1 MTTFASN
8 PKTSFSRVPR
18 SLSAESTTLRLAIP
32 NGPRQA
38 AVIELLSQAGLRPAE
53 GLTPQ
58 RPLLPLPNSDCKA
71 LSPQNIIG
79 MLATGSRDLGFA
91 GSDWV
96 EEQGVD
102 LVELVDTGLDPVS
115 IVAAAP
121 TDLLDAGRLPQ
132 RELIVAS
139 EYEKLARAW
148 IASRDQRARFVRTYG
163 DTQAFTPEDADV
175 IIDAVA
181 WRSPQPGPG
190 LTIIEDIMRT
200 STKLFASRQAM
211 SDPDKRRRIEDFAM
225 LVRSVL
231 AARERVMIDLNVSAT
246 NFSAV
251 IESLPCMREPT
262 VAPLNGGMGFAV
274 RVAVPRVNLA
284 QLIPII
290 KARGGTDIVVTQ
302 PSQIVI

>member
-1 MTTFASN
+1 MTTFATN
-8 PKTSFSRVPR
+8 PKTGFSRVPR
-18 SLSAESTTLRLAIP
+18 SRGVESATLRVAIP
-32 NGPRQA
+32 NGTRQA
-38 AVIELLSQAGLRPAE
+38 AVVELLSQAGLRPTE

-58 RPLLPLPNSDCKA
+58 RPLLPLQNSDCKA

-79 MLATGSRDLGFA
+79 MLATGSRDVGFA
-91 GSDWV
+91 SSDWV

-102 LVELVDTGLDPVS
+102 LVELLDTGLDPVS

-132 RELIVAS
+132 RELVVAS

-148 IASRDQRARFVRTYG
+148 IATRDLRAKFVRTYG

-175 IIDAVA
+175 IIDAMA

-190 LTIIEDIMRT
+190 LTIVEDIMRS
-200 STKLFASRQAM
+200 STKLFASKAAM
-211 SDPDKRRRIEDFAM
+211 SDPDKRRRVEDFAM

-231 AARERVMIDLNVSAT
+231 SARERVMIDLNVSAA
-246 NFSAV
+246 NFNSV
-251 IESLPCMREPT
+251 VESLPCMREPT

-274 RVAVPRVNLA
+274 RVAVPRQNLA
-284 QLIPII
+284 ELIPII